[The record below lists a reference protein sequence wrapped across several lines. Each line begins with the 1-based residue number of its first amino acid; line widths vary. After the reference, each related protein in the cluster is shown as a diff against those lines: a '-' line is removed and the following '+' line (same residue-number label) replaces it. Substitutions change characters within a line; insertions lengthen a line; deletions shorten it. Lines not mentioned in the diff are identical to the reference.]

1 MYYSYILKGHSMLKN
16 TFQHIP
22 GIGVITEQ
30 RFWDSGIY
38 SWEDFTQNNPIRMSQ
53 SRLDTIIAQIEASEQ
68 NLKSNNPNYF
78 FDRLQSNLHWR
89 LFPEFRDS
97 TVYLD
102 IETTGLES
110 WSNEIT
116 TITLYDGNL
125 LTYYV
130 NGQNLNDF
138 MDDIN
143 KYKVIVTYSGK
154 TFDVPFIENYFG
166 IKLNHAHIDLRY
178 ILGSLGYKGGLKGCE
193 AKLEIDRGDL
203 AGIDGF
209 FAVLLWHDYKRNGDQ
224 KALEALLAY
233 NIQDTITLENLM
245 VTAYNLKIEDTPFS
259 AKQLAEPVSPKIPF
273 KVDLET
279 VERIKRE
286 NVLRFHSPSYN

>member
-1 MYYSYILKGHSMLKN
+1 MLKN

-22 GIGVITEQ
+22 GIGEITEQ
-30 RFWDSGIY
+30 RFWDSGIHN
-38 SWEDFTQNNPIRMSQ
+38 WKNFTQNCPINMAPSKQ
-53 SRLDTIIAQIEASEQ
+53 DNITAHIEASEQ
-68 NLKSNNPNYF
+68 NLESNNPNYF
-78 FDRLQSNLHWR
+78 SDLLPSNQHWR

-110 WSNEIT
+110 WGNEIT
-116 TITLYDGNL
+116 TIALYDGNSI
-125 LTYYV
+125 TCYI
-130 NGQNLNDF
+130 NGQNLDDF

-154 TFDVPFIENYFG
+154 TFDVPFIENYFR

-193 AKLEIDRGDL
+193 TQLGIDRGDL
-203 AGIDGF
+203 AGVDGF
-209 FAVLLWHDYKRNGDQ
+209 FAVLLWHDYQKNGNRE
-224 KALEALLAY
+224 ALDALLAY

-245 VTAYNLKIEDTPFS
+245 VIAYNLKIDKTPFFS
-259 AKQLAEPVSPKIPF
+259 NKLAEPVLPEIPF
-273 KVDLET
+273 EVDMKT
-279 VERIKRE
+279 VERVRRE
-286 NVLRFHSPSYN
+286 EFLKFHRPSYY